1 MAYRYF
7 CDWSMSALLELKS
20 TTSENVFSTR
30 TKGQL
35 ININL
40 KFYLSMAL
48 SGSMSRK
55 NSSSFSTAMTGA
67 CRAATRNWRAG
78 EWPSRNTAYRD
89 DKAHLLVRR
98 SLWEIQMR
106 SFTLYEGN
114 KIFKGYKVSKVLSE
128 LVGSFSFQNNYFFLY
143 N

>member
-1 MAYRYF
+1 MTYRYF
-7 CDWSMSALLELKS
+7 CEWFISALLELKS

-98 SLWEIQMR
+98 SLWEIQM
-106 SFTLYEGN
+106 
-114 KIFKGYKVSKVLSE
+114 KVL
-128 LVGSFSFQNNYFFLY
+128 LNMKGIKYLKGIK
-143 N
+143 